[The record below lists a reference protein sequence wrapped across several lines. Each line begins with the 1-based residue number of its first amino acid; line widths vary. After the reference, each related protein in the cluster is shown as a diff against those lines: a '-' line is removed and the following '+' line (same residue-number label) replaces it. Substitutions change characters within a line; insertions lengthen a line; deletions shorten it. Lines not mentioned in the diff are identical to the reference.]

1 MYTQTQPQNYTESVD
16 TTTEERDSDE
26 EKDENYNENRR
37 FSTFNVKQY
46 QQQQDLSTSNNGA
59 FSIPNLSGK
68 IDRENLRPL
77 NIIRNIKYI
86 HIHYR
91 LINKRLNPRG
101 KCSNC
106 SSEMRSPRRIYYQLI
121 HKHKNFLNNRILSF
135 NIYRLKS
142 IHISLESTIKTSEIN
157 LYSSVFV
164 DVVNP
169 IYTKLT
175 RLTF

>member
-1 MYTQTQPQNYTESVD
+1 MYTQTQPQKYTESVD

-59 FSIPNLSGK
+59 FLIPNLSGK
-68 IDRENLRPL
+68 IAREKLHPL
-77 NIIRNIKYI
+77 NIIRNKKYI

-91 LINKRLNPRG
+91 LIIKRLNPRG

-106 SSEMRSPRRIYYQLI
+106 SSEMRSTRCIYYQLI
-121 HKHKNFLNNRILSF
+121 HKHKNF
-135 NIYRLKS
+135 
-142 IHISLESTIKTSEIN
+142 
-157 LYSSVFV
+157 
-164 DVVNP
+164 
-169 IYTKLT
+169 
-175 RLTF
+175 